1 MTELSSVVD
10 ADIFPTVL
18 WAPSTP
24 IPDKHGKA
32 LPTCLWTSTVLWA
45 PAFTI
50 PGEHGK
56 TPYIPL
62 SINSMAGTDVCHI
75 RRRRCNLPRASDI
88 NSVMG
93 AYNHLV
99 PDGVGNK
106 T

>member
-1 MTELSSVVD
+1 MSERYPATFLTYQNPSSVVG
-10 ADIFPTVL
+10 AYIFPTVL
-18 WAPSTP
+18 WM
-24 IPDKHGKA
+24 
-32 LPTCLWTSTVLWA
+32 

-56 TPYIPL
+56 TPYMPL
-62 SINSMAGTDVCHI
+62 GINSMAGTDVCHT
-75 RRRRCNLPRASDI
+75 RRRRRNLPHASDI

-93 AYNHLV
+93 TYKHHV